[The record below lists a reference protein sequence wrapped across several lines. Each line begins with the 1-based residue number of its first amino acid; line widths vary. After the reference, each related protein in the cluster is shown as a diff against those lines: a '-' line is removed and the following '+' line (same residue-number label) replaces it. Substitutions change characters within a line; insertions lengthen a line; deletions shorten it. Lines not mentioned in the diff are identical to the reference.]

1 MKVAGRTAEK
11 PELILVNINMLTIN
25 AVTPNAGKKMLR
37 ILPSLEQARKRRI
50 SPRSELNAVRTMAI
64 IETK

>member
-1 MKVAGRTAEK
+1 
-11 PELILVNINMLTIN
+11 MLTIN